1 MIRVM
6 SFVRESWWIRSQTLT
21 FLMTVLLWAV
31 CPPGAKS
38 QSYLLGDVLASQCAL
53 KPPDIDTPAT
63 WQSRQGEHW
72 ICDKTVPH
80 DVRQAFFV
88 LSWDNGQYSA
98 IPHDIRRNLWRSRLT
113 TEVMAV
119 DPKKDHATH
128 SHNID
133 DTLVCSTK
141 VACNIV
147 TSGKSSIT
155 TARPEIETKQ
165 VKDKKP
171 GLKDV

>member
-1 MIRVM
+1 
-6 SFVRESWWIRSQTLT
+6 
-21 FLMTVLLWAV
+21 
-31 CPPGAKS
+31 
-38 QSYLLGDVLASQCAL
+38 
-53 KPPDIDTPAT
+53 
-63 WQSRQGEHW
+63 
-72 ICDKTVPH
+72 
-80 DVRQAFFV
+80 
-88 LSWDNGQYSA
+88 
-98 IPHDIRRNLWRSRLT
+98 
-113 TEVMAV
+113 MAV

-141 VACNIV
+141 VACNTCGKGTQVSNYIV